1 MREVLSM
8 IRVRRRERAA
18 VRRGVLLLPPL
29 LLLPAAAAAV
39 GAPATDPR
47 QAAPGDAIARGAV
60 VYEQTC
66 VACHGADGAGLS
78 PGTPDF
84 TDPKGPLVQ
93 DDAVL
98 FDHIKNGFQ
107 SPGSMMAMPPKGGN
121 PSLSDD
127 DIRAVIAYLRA
138 TFGRAEEK

>member
-1 MREVLSM
+1 M
-8 IRVRRRERAA
+8 IRARGRERTA
-18 VRRGVLLLPPL
+18 VRRGVLLVAPL
-29 LLLPAAAAAV
+29 LLLPAAAAV
-39 GAPATDPR
+39 GAPAADPR
-47 QAAPGDAIARGAV
+47 EAAPADAVAHGAV

-66 VACHGADGAGLS
+66 AACHGADGAGLS
-78 PGTPDF
+78 PDTPDF
-84 TDPKGPLVQ
+84 TDPKGPLAQ

>member
-1 MREVLSM
+1 MSTATGETA
-8 IRVRRRERAA
+8 RRSEAFPKRILISL
-18 VRRGVLLLPPL
+18 GL
-29 LLLPAAAAAV
+29 AAAV
-39 GAPATDPR
+39 MMLAAVPRPAGA
-47 QAAPGDAIARGAV
+47 GDVARGAR
-60 VYEQTC
+60 VYKTTC
-66 VACHGADGAGLS
+66 IACHGAKGDGVV

-84 TDPKGPLVQ
+84 TDPKGPLAQ